1 MNRVSIV
8 NLEQSNANIIKEL
21 KTLAEDFNH
30 VDPAQRNDIFDSAVD
45 NINALFK
52 NMKTVRGMNFV
63 HRRLQF
69 YRLTPA
75 WLRMYLKFFRVERED
90 IDPQFLDIYD
100 ELKRPPTTY
109 GFRSNNMYKP
119 TVQLTPQPTISASN
133 TGHNSVN
140 SNSISLN
147 SSSGETPPGGSPSAA
162 LPSGGRGKKGRNKK
176 SKTKR
181 RATKKRGTRR
191 RV

>member
-69 YRLTPA
+69 YKLTPA

-119 TVQLTPQPTISASN
+119 TVQLTPQPTISVSN

-140 SNSISLN
+140 SKSISLN

-181 RATKKRGTRR
+181 RAMKKRSTRR